1 MHQLNWLLN
10 VPRKKILHYGL
21 TTAVIVSCITG
32 GIILWSRHQPAQ
44 TVAEDIPLVRTLVV
58 GSNSATQDYIYSG
71 EVRGRFES
79 QLAFQV
85 GGKVT
90 KRFIE
95 LGNTVRAGEVLM
107 QIDSKDLQQTVN
119 SSSAQVYS
127 AESQLKLAKNNLSRY
142 QQLYAQG
149 AISRAQL
156 DQYQNEYEVASASV
170 QQTSAQLSQCVNQ
183 LNYSLL
189 YADQPGI
196 ISSISVEAGQVVSAG
211 QTILTIVQDG
221 EREIEIS
228 VPENRIEE
236 LRKATQ
242 FKVAF
247 WALPSTTVEG
257 KVREIAPMADATTRT
272 YKVRISLINPPQE
285 IKLGMTAAVTIN
297 NAMQTASLT
306 IPLSAVYQTGSSP
319 EVWVIK
325 DNVVNLRSVQTGN
338 FSGNQIQIL
347 AGLNPGETIVTAGVQ
362 KLRPGQK
369 VRTIGGDNS

>member
-95 LGNTVRAGEVLM
+95 LGKTVRAGEVLM
-107 QIDSKDLQQTVN
+107 QIDPKDLQQTVN

-149 AISRAQL
+149 AVSRAQL
-156 DQYQNEYEVASASV
+156 DQYQNEYDVAVASV
-170 QQTSAQLSQCVNQ
+170 QRTSAQLSQGVNQ
-183 LNYSLL
+183 FNYSLL
-189 YADQPGI
+189 YADQPGVI
-196 ISSISVEAGQVVSAG
+196 ASIAIEAGQVVSAG
-211 QTILTIVQDG
+211 QTVLTIVQDG
-221 EREIEIS
+221 EREVEIS

-236 LRKATQ
+236 LRKTTQIKAT
-242 FKVAF
+242 F
-247 WALPSTTVEG
+247 WALPNTTIKG
-257 KVREIAPMADATTRT
+257 KVREIAPMADSTTRT

-285 IKLGMTAAVTIN
+285 IKLGMTAAVTVSDSP
-297 NAMQTASLT
+297 QSASLT
-306 IPLSAVYQTGSSP
+306 IPLSAVYQTGTSP
-319 EVWVIK
+319 EVWVVK
-325 DNVVNLRSVQTGN
+325 DSLVSLRPVQTGN
-338 FSGNQIQIL
+338 FSGNQIQVL

-369 VRTIGGDNS
+369 IRITGGDNS

>member
-1 MHQLNWLLN
+1 MQQLNWLPHI
-10 VPRKKILHYGL
+10 PRKKILHYGL
-21 TTAVIVSCITG
+21 TTVVIVSCTIG
-32 GIILWSRHQPAQ
+32 GILWNQHRSIQ
-44 TVAEDIPLVRTLVV
+44 TGTEEIPFVR
-58 GSNSATQDYIYSG
+58 SAVIGANASAQDYIYSG
-71 EVRGRFES
+71 EVRGRFER

-95 LGNTVRAGEVLM
+95 LGSTVRAGEVLM

-170 QQTSAQLSQCVNQ
+170 QQTSAQLSQGVNQ

-306 IPLSAVYQTGSSP
+306 IPLSAVYHTGSSP

>member
-1 MHQLNWLLN
+1 MQQLNWLPHI
-10 VPRKKILHYGL
+10 PRKKILHYGL
-21 TTAVIVSCITG
+21 TTVVIVSCTIG
-32 GIILWSRHQPAQ
+32 VILWNQHRSIQ
-44 TVAEDIPLVRTLVV
+44 TGTEAIPFVR
-58 GSNSATQDYIYSG
+58 SAVIGANASAQDYIYSG
-71 EVRGRFES
+71 EVRGRFER

-95 LGNTVRAGEVLM
+95 LGSTVRAGEVLM

-170 QQTSAQLSQCVNQ
+170 QQTSAQLSQGVNQ

>member
-1 MHQLNWLLN
+1 M
-10 VPRKKILHYGL
+10 
-21 TTAVIVSCITG
+21 TTVVIVSCTIG
-32 GIILWSRHQPAQ
+32 GILWNQHRSIQ
-44 TVAEDIPLVRTLVV
+44 TGTEEIPFVR
-58 GSNSATQDYIYSG
+58 SAVIGANASAQDYIYSG
-71 EVRGRFES
+71 EVRGRFER

-95 LGNTVRAGEVLM
+95 LGSTVRAGEVLM

-170 QQTSAQLSQCVNQ
+170 QQTSAQLSQGVNQ

>member
-1 MHQLNWLLN
+1 MQQLNWLPHI
-10 VPRKKILHYGL
+10 PRKKILHYRL
-21 TTAVIVSCITG
+21 TTVVIVSCTIG
-32 GIILWSRHQPAQ
+32 GILWNQHRSIQ
-44 TVAEDIPLVRTLVV
+44 TGTEEIPFVR
-58 GSNSATQDYIYSG
+58 SAVIGANASAQDYIYSG
-71 EVRGRFES
+71 EVRGRFER

-95 LGNTVRAGEVLM
+95 LGSTVRAGEVLM

-170 QQTSAQLSQCVNQ
+170 QQTSAQLSQGVNQ

-285 IKLGMTAAVTIN
+285 IKLGMTAAVTIS

>member
-1 MHQLNWLLN
+1 MQQLNWLPHI
-10 VPRKKILHYGL
+10 PRKKILHYGL
-21 TTAVIVSCITG
+21 TTVVIVSCTIG
-32 GIILWSRHQPAQ
+32 GILWNQHRSIQ
-44 TVAEDIPLVRTLVV
+44 TGTEEIPFVR
-58 GSNSATQDYIYSG
+58 SAVIGANASAQDYIYSG
-71 EVRGRFES
+71 EVRGRFER

-95 LGNTVRAGEVLM
+95 LGSTVRAGEVLM

-149 AISRAQL
+149 AISLAQL

-170 QQTSAQLSQCVNQ
+170 QQTSAQLSQGVNQ

-211 QTILTIVQDG
+211 QMILTIVQDG

>member
-1 MHQLNWLLN
+1 MQQLNWLPHI
-10 VPRKKILHYGL
+10 PRKKILHYGL
-21 TTAVIVSCITG
+21 TTVVIVSCTIG
-32 GIILWSRHQPAQ
+32 VILWNQHRSIQ
-44 TVAEDIPLVRTLVV
+44 TGTEAIPFVR
-58 GSNSATQDYIYSG
+58 SAVIGANASAQDYIYSG
-71 EVRGRFES
+71 EVRGRFER

-95 LGNTVRAGEVLM
+95 LGSTVRAGEVLM

-170 QQTSAQLSQCVNQ
+170 QQTSAQLSQGVNQ

-285 IKLGMTAAVTIN
+285 IKLGMTAAVTIS

-306 IPLSAVYQTGSSP
+306 IPLSAVYQTDSSP
-319 EVWVIK
+319 QVWVIK

>member
-1 MHQLNWLLN
+1 MQQLNWLPHI
-10 VPRKKILHYGL
+10 PRKKILHYGL
-21 TTAVIVSCITG
+21 TTVVIVSCTIG
-32 GIILWSRHQPAQ
+32 GILWNQHRSIQ
-44 TVAEDIPLVRTLVV
+44 TGTEEIPFVR
-58 GSNSATQDYIYSG
+58 SAVIGANASAQDYIYSG

-95 LGNTVRAGEVLM
+95 LGSTVRAGEVLM

-170 QQTSAQLSQCVNQ
+170 QQTSAQLSQGVNQ